1 MLSSFHPPFFVISPT
16 STLFSYSVFSALLM
30 VIHSLTQD
38 ITQELTQESLWIS
51 SNSEHAVNP
60 CNEEGKVI
68 RQIEHV
74 IDTEGWPA

>member
-1 MLSSFHPPFFVISPT
+1 
-16 STLFSYSVFSALLM
+16 M